1 MFKFCG
7 NNKKSIAIGRHDRNS
22 RHNQGGIGMLRKF
35 VYMIAGAGLMLS
47 LAGCGSSAVD
57 GADTKTAVRIAYF
70 PNITHTQALVM
81 KNQKTLEEKW
91 KDTCHVSWMSF
102 NAGPAEVE
110 AIFAG
115 EIDLGYIGPVPALS
129 ANVKSGG
136 EVKIISNTTN
146 AGAVLLKRKDSGIGS
161 VKDLAGKKVA
171 VPQIGNT
178 QHLCLLDLLTQNG
191 LKTVDKG
198 GDVRINASSNAD
210 ILNLIDNG
218 SVDAA
223 VVPEPWGTTIEKN
236 GNAEVLL
243 EYNELFLEGNYPTA
257 VVIANGDFIKEHP
270 DLVREFLRAHEDA
283 ALYINNNADAARGIV
298 NKEIESAT
306 GKALAEDV
314 LKKAFERMRVD
325 TTLNKEAI
333 MAFARISAEE
343 GFIKTVPEEEDVF
356 TTGFDS

>member
-1 MFKFCG
+1 
-7 NNKKSIAIGRHDRNS
+7 
-22 RHNQGGIGMLRKF
+22 MLRKIVF
-35 VYMIAGAGLMLS
+35 MIAGFGLILLLS
-47 LAGCGSSAVD
+47 GCGSSAVD
-57 GADTKTAVRIAYF
+57 GSDKKTNVRIAYF

-81 KNQKTLEEKW
+81 KDQNTLENKW
-91 KDTCHVSWMSF
+91 HDTCNVSWISF

-129 ANVKSGG
+129 AIAKSGG
-136 EVKIISNTTN
+136 DVKIIANAMD
-146 AGAVLLKRKDSGIGS
+146 AGAVLLKRKNCGIET
-161 VKDLAGKKVA
+161 VKDLSGRKVA

-198 GDVRINASSNAD
+198 GDVTVSASSNAD

-236 GNAEVLL
+236 GSAEVLL
-243 EYNELFLEGNYPTA
+243 EYDKLFLEGNYPTA
-257 VVIANGDFIKEHP
+257 VVIAGSDFIKEHP
-270 DLVREFLRAHEDA
+270 DLVKEFLQAHEDA
-283 ALYINNNADAARGIV
+283 TLYINENATQAQEIV
-298 NKEIESAT
+298 NKEIESVT
-306 GKALAEDV
+306 GKALETDV
-314 LKKAFERMRVD
+314 IQKAFGRMKVD

-333 MAFARISAEE
+333 MTFAKISKDE
-343 GFIKTVPEEEDVF
+343 GFISTVPEEKDVF
-356 TTGFDS
+356 TTEFN

>member
-1 MFKFCG
+1 ML
-7 NNKKSIAIGRHDRNS
+7 KKLVS
-22 RHNQGGIGMLRKF
+22 M
-35 VYMIAGAGLMLS
+35 MMGLGLILS
-47 LAGCGSSAVD
+47 LAGCGS
-57 GADTKTAVRIAYF
+57 TAGENSGGSTNVRIAYF

-81 KNQKTLEEKW
+81 KNQKTLENKW
-91 KDTCHVSWMSF
+91 KDKCKVSWTSF

-110 AIFAG
+110 AVFAG

-129 ANVKSGG
+129 ANAKSNGD
-136 EVKIISNTTN
+136 VKIISNVTN
-146 AGAVLLKRKDSGIGS
+146 AGAVLLKRKDSGIS
-161 VKDLAGKKVA
+161 TVKDLAGKKVA

-198 GDVRINASSNAD
+198 GDVTVSASSNAD
-210 ILNLIDNG
+210 ILNLMDNG

-243 EYNELFLEGNYPTA
+243 EYDQLFLQGNYPTA

-270 DLVREFLRAHEDA
+270 DLVREFLQAHEDA
-283 ALYINNNADAARGIV
+283 TLYINDKASEAQEIV
-298 NKEIESAT
+298 NKEIESVT
-306 GKALAEDV
+306 GKALAADV
-314 LKKAFERMRVD
+314 IQKAFERMKVD

-333 MAFARISAEE
+333 MTFAKISKEE
-343 GFIKTVPEEEDVF
+343 GFISTIPEESDVF
-356 TTGFDS
+356 TTEFN

>member
-1 MFKFCG
+1 MFK
-7 NNKKSIAIGRHDRNS
+7 KLVS
-22 RHNQGGIGMLRKF
+22 M
-35 VYMIAGAGLMLS
+35 VVGLGLAVS
-47 LAGCGSSAVD
+47 LAGCGSAGNQSGD
-57 GADTKTAVRIAYF
+57 GKTDVRIAYF

-81 KNQKTLEEKW
+81 KNQKTLENKW
-91 KDTCHVSWMSF
+91 KDKCNVSWTSF

-115 EIDLGYIGPVPALS
+115 EVDLGYIGPVPALS
-129 ANVKSGG
+129 ANAKSNGD
-136 EVKIISNTTN
+136 VKIISNVTN
-146 AGAVLLKRKDSGIGS
+146 AGAVLLRRKDSGIQT

-198 GDVRINASSNAD
+198 GDVTINASSNAD

-243 EYNELFLEGNYPTA
+243 EYDKLFLEGNYPTA
-257 VVIANGDFIKEHP
+257 VVIASSDFIKEHP
-270 DLVREFLRAHEDA
+270 DLVKEFLQVHEDA
-283 ALYINNNADAARGIV
+283 ALFINENGEQARDIV
-298 NKEIESAT
+298 NKEIESVT
-306 GKALAEDV
+306 GKALAADV
-314 LKKAFERMRVD
+314 IEKAFGRMKVD
-325 TTLNKEAI
+325 TALNKEAV
-333 MAFARISAEE
+333 MTFARISKEE
-343 GFIKTVPEEEDVF
+343 GFISTVPEESDVF
-356 TTGFDS
+356 TTEIN